1 MTLLQQN
8 LMIGI
13 GIYNGQ
19 IVGEAQDDIGGIRN
33 GL

>member
-1 MTLLQQN
+1 MTLIQQN

-13 GIYNGQ
+13 VIYNGQ
-19 IVGEAQDDIGGIRN
+19 IVGKAQDDSGGIRN